1 MAGGD
6 SSLRAKGLRLLA
18 RREHSRAEL
27 TRKLSGPD
35 VDPADLEAVL
45 DEFQRDGSLSESR
58 LAEQMVHAARGRY
71 GVRRVA
77 EKLREK
83 GVGDDTMAQAAKVL
97 RDQDLASARTAWRK
111 RFKSPPATLQ
121 ERAKQA
127 RFLAGRGFSG
137 EVIRQVLASTNLDD
151 ELPDSE

>member
-1 MAGGD
+1 MGSGG
-6 SSLRAKGLRLLA
+6 SLRAKSLRLLA

-27 TRKLSGPD
+27 ARKLRGPD
-35 VDPADLEAVL
+35 VDPAEIEALL
-45 DEFQRDGSLSESR
+45 DELQGDGSLSESR

-83 GVGDDTMAQAAKVL
+83 GVGDDTLAQAAEVL
-97 RDQDLASARTAWRK
+97 REQDLDSARSAWRK
-111 RFKSPPATLQ
+111 RFKSPPATLA

-137 EVIRQVLASTNLDD
+137 EVIRQVLAGAEVED
-151 ELPDSE
+151 ESADSE